1 MKITKYTHAC
11 FAIEKNG
18 RAIIVDPGSDTD
30 DFIPDDTI
38 AGVLVTHEH
47 GDHFSTDH
55 IDAILAINP
64 NVVLVGPPN
73 TFENYPNSRIITEKT
88 DLHIEEFAISIF
100 PGTHDAVHPEIP
112 TVPMLRYLVD
122 TNVYYGGD
130 TLEIPEGIHPNVVA
144 VPVASNWF
152 KLADVIEMVRLLKP
166 RYAFP
171 THDRLLSDVGK
182 RQADM
187 HLTNLTREYGV
198 TYERL
203 SSSAPHVVS

>member
-18 RAIIVDPGSDTD
+18 RSIIVDPGSDTD
-30 DFIPDDTI
+30 DFTPDKSI
-38 AGVLVTHEH
+38 AGVLITHEH
-47 GDHFSTDH
+47 ADHFSPAH
-55 IDAILAINP
+55 IDAILAANP
-64 NVVLVGPPN
+64 NAVLVGPLN
-73 TFENYPNSRIITEKT
+73 TFENYPNSHIITEQT
-88 DLHIEEFAISIF
+88 ELHIEEFAVSIF

-122 TNVYYGGD
+122 ASVYYGGD
-130 TLEIPEGIHPNVVA
+130 TLEIPEGIHPDVVA

-152 KLADVIEMVRLLKP
+152 RLADVIEMVRTLKP

-171 THDRLLSDVGK
+171 THDRLLSDIGK

-198 TYERL
+198 SYERL
-203 SSSAPHVVS
+203 SLTNTLVIS